1 MPVAQR
7 AAVRAQLQPLSLG
20 SAPHSQ
26 VAVGHDDGAREKYGA
41 RQAQGVANV
50 RGVGRVA
57 HQRRG
62 GEVDLDDA
70 PWEGDGR
77 QEERREAPGEGDEEQ
92 RPPPRHQGGALQRVK
107 HRHVPLQADHGQRV
121 HARGVDGG
129 VAEGHDVAQGVG
141 SVRVALQH
149 AYRQVQGHYQ
159 EPEGGVRN
167 GQGQQE
173 VPGVSGPARYGGRNH
188 QEHRDVPQSDHDA
201 QNDDDS
207 DFDGPVS
214 QLLEARG
221 VRAWQGAF
229 GWRRPAH
236 RRVHFSSQCHTGK
249 QNMNGMKANKIRN
262 RKRLKANRT
271 GSRCGSVFHC
281 NNQQHLR
288 QLVLQG
294 PRSALQGC
302 SRIQWVTTPPAG
314 LKPLLFHFRQKSALN
329 QSLVPVCTSVWNEGG
344 FSPPEPFLYLENKG
358 INAFIWGKKRIL
370 IVLGKCKHQIEG
382 RRFNWIK

>member
-7 AAVRAQLQPLSLG
+7 TAGLAQLQPLSLG

-26 VAVGHDDGAREKYGA
+26 VAVGHDDGAREEYGA

-57 HQRRG
+57 DQRRG

-70 PWEGDGR
+70 PWERDGR
-77 QEERREAPGEGDEEQ
+77 QEERREAPGEGDQQQ

-107 HRHVPLQADHGQRV
+107 HRDVPLQADHGQRV
-121 HARGVDGG
+121 HAGGVDGG
-129 VAEGHDVAQGVG
+129 VAEGHDVAQSVG

-149 AYRQVQGHYQ
+149 ADRQVQGHDQ

-173 VPGVSGPARYGGRNH
+173 VPGVSGPARHGGRNH
-188 QEHRDVPQSDHDA
+188 QENRDVSQSDHDA

-214 QLLEARG
+214 QLLEVRG
-221 VRAWQGAF
+221 VHAWQGAF
-229 GWRRPAH
+229 GWSRPAH

-249 QNMNGMKANKIRN
+249 QNMNGKNANKIRN
-262 RKRLKANRT
+262 GKRLKAKLT
-271 GSRCGSVFHC
+271 GSRCGPVFYC

-288 QLVLQG
+288 QLVQEGRRSELQEDPVG
-294 PRSALQGC
+294 HNASSWAKTFVVPFQAEIS
-302 SRIQWVTTPPAG
+302 I
-314 LKPLLFHFRQKSALN
+314 KPE
-329 QSLVPVCTSVWNEGG
+329 SLVPVCYRNGG
-344 FSPPEPFLYLENKG
+344 FSPPEPFPYLENKG
-358 INAFIWGKKRIL
+358 IN
-370 IVLGKCKHQIEG
+370 
-382 RRFNWIK
+382 RFLWRKNE